1 MDDECEHKKEAK
13 KIGITIP
20 VPSTLKDFYSN
31 GIRQNCLYLYE
42 LLQNTGYDVR
52 LITENKKTE
61 PTNVTTQQQVS
72 NSCECI
78 LEQTNI
84 LVADASCECIE
95 SDSIQTDEPCAFSP
109 VAEPINESVSIPI
122 KEEKPKT
129 ALDDIDF
136 YDFKSITIDEM
147 IDFHFD
153 LVISMGFSFPDIYCS
168 QLRQQNVKIVSYV
181 CGNNFL
187 IEAEQILYSQ
197 HKNKTISYDMK
208 QKYDEIWMI
217 PQMYKQNKHYT
228 ETLTRTKC
236 IQVPFV
242 WSPMSIQIVSKVL
255 QLPDDSSLLYKKKES
270 KIGIFEPNISVM
282 KWALPAVLIAEITHR
297 KYQNVQHVFITNLN
311 NKTESDHI
319 NLFNMAQFN
328 NSCRSLDLFNAK
340 KLSSESRFIT
350 LDFMSKHCDIAVSH
364 QWENPL
370 NYLYLDLAWMGW
382 PILHNAELCKD
393 VGYYYEEFNYEMGA
407 EMLNDIIQNHEHNA
421 VEYLIKNRKIIDR
434 YIPTN
439 VALQDAYR
447 CLIDGVLTTATL

>member
-1 MDDECEHKKEAK
+1 MDNDCEHKKEAK

-20 VPSTLKDFYSN
+20 VPATLKDFYSN

-61 PTNVTTQQQVS
+61 PTNITTQQQIS

-78 LEQTNI
+78 LEQSNI
-84 LVADASCECIE
+84 SVSNA
-95 SDSIQTDEPCAFSP
+95 SDSIQTDDSCAFIP
-109 VAEPINESVSIPI
+109 VV
-122 KEEKPKT
+122 EEKKNKT

-136 YDFKSITIDEM
+136 YDFQCITLDEM
-147 IDFHFD
+147 IGFHFD
-153 LVISMGFSFPDIYCS
+153 LVISMGFSFPDMYFA
-168 QLRQQNVKIVSYV
+168 QLKQQNVKIVSYV

-197 HKNKTISYDMK
+197 HKNKTIIYDMK

-255 QLPDDSSLLYKKKES
+255 QLSDDSSLLYKKKES

-282 KWALPAVLIAEITHR
+282 KWALPAVLITEITHR

-319 NLFNMAQFN
+319 NVFNLAQFN

-350 LDFMSKHCDIAVSH
+350 LDFMSKYCDIAVSH

-407 EMLNDIIQNHEHNA
+407 EKLNDIIQNHEHNA
-421 VEYLIKNRKIIDR
+421 VEYLVKNRKIIDR

-447 CLIDGVLTTATL
+447 CLIDGVLSTTTL